1 MPLYRSGK
9 YKYLYM
15 HIGHY
20 IELVHKGHQ
29 DFARALREVASQHGD
44 EPDIAANCIMLA
56 SWSDKM
62 VQDLQ
67 PFVEKYGEE
76 SDEEPDRL
84 MSILFAKPRSGSLG
98 MLRDL
103 HDLWLM
109 SNEAELCCI
118 VLKQA
123 ASGVRDK
130 ELLAACNAMEEQAKR
145 QTAWL
150 LTRIKSAAPQTLVAA
165 E

>member
-1 MPLYRSGK
+1 
-9 YKYLYM
+9 M

-29 DFARALREVASQHGD
+29 DFANALRAVAKHHGD
-44 EPDIAANCIMLA
+44 EPDIAATCIKLA
-56 SWSDKM
+56 GWSDRL

-76 SDEEPDRL
+76 AEEEPDRL
-84 MSILFAKPRSGSLG
+84 MSILFSKPRSGSLG

-109 SNEAELCCI
+109 SNEAELCCT

-123 ASGVRDK
+123 ASGLHDK
-130 ELLAACNAMEEQAKR
+130 ELLTVCKTMEQQSKR
-145 QTAWL
+145 QTDWL
-150 LTRIKSAAPQTLVAA
+150 LTRIKSAAPQTLIAA
-165 E
+165 AN